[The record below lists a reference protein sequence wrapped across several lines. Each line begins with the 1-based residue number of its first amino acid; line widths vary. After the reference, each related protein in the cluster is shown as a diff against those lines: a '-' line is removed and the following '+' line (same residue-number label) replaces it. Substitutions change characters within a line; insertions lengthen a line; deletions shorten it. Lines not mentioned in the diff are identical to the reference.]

1 MKVED
6 IKPIIKGN
14 ASLLHIK
21 SGGIATYELHSIDDK
36 IYYVDIDLSD
46 KKDCGETAIFERY
59 YEKAI
64 TLMRWIRRANENGE
78 LKTIDELD

>member
-1 MKVED
+1 MKVTD
-6 IKPIIKGN
+6 LKPIVKGN
-14 ASLLHIK
+14 ASLNSIK
-21 SGGIATYELHSIDDK
+21 SGGVATYELHAIDDS

-46 KKDCGETAIFERY
+46 KHDCGESATFLPY

-78 LKTIDELD
+78 LKTIDEE